1 MNAVRREIIEG
12 IRTYKFLVL
21 AIGIVL
27 YAVLDPVML
36 KILPKLLENQT
47 PGLDISKLMAFD
59 QKAAV
64 QNYMKSLTQI
74 GILAAAFTFMKSTSE
89 ELKNGTLVQSIIS
102 GLKPSVWIGAK
113 ILVYGTT
120 LLLLA
125 TAGML
130 LNAAYAGSLFGSGG
144 IDYIAV
150 IKSGLW
156 FGLYF
161 VMLLCVEIFTGCL
174 TKSPAVTA
182 IAGLAVAWLLPPF
195 TGLLGIQHYSPVM
208 LLNDANA
215 LSKNYQA
222 ELLPAL
228 LITLVF
234 FSALFIASVLSV
246 KNTEYGCRR

>member
-1 MNAVRREIIEG
+1 MNAIKREVMEG

-36 KILPKLLENQT
+36 KILPKILENQT
-47 PGLDISKLMAFD
+47 PGLDISQLMAFD

-64 QNYMKSLTQI
+64 QNYMKSLSQI

-89 ELKNGTLVQSIIS
+89 ELKNGTLVQPVIS

-113 ILVYGTT
+113 ILVYGIA
-120 LLLLA
+120 LLILA
-125 TAGML
+125 TAGIAV
-130 LNAAYAGSLFGSGG
+130 NAAYAGSLFGSGG
-144 IDYIAV
+144 FDYIAV

-182 IAGLAVAWLLPPF
+182 VAGLAVAWLLPPF
-195 TGLLGIQHYSPVM
+195 TGLLGIQNYTPVM

-215 LSKNYQA
+215 LSANFQA
-222 ELLPAL
+222 ELMPAL
-228 LITLVF
+228 LITLAF
-234 FSALFIASVLSV
+234 LSALFAASVFFV
-246 KNTEYGCRR
+246 KNTDLAGRR